1 MIVLSGEDYKKINYD
16 IYLALGSFDGLHQ
29 GHMSLIKKVKEH
41 ADANGGKSMVYTF
54 LNHPLTT
61 IAPDKA
67 PKLLMDNDTK
77 INLLSEKGI
86 DFLTFEKFDKN
97 FMQLSPE
104 EFIRSICTKFN
115 VKGIVV
121 GFNYRFGYKNLG
133 DVELLKALSLKYN
146 FKLTVMPP
154 FKDKD
159 NIISSTFIRNLIAR
173 GNLKEANEYLLE
185 PFMIKG
191 KIISGKGIGR
201 TLGYPTANLDYN
213 KNFVIPQRGVYY
225 TNIRYKEKIYKGIT
239 NIGFNPT
246 VNGNNLTI
254 ETYILDFNKDIYGDE
269 IAVYFIEKTRNES
282 KFSNLNDLISQLS
295 EDEKEAKL
303 KKIYIK

>member
-1 MIVLSGEDYKKINYD
+1 MIVLSGEVDKKYNHN

-29 GHMSLIKKVKEH
+29 GHMSLIEKVKEY
-41 ADANGGKSMVYTF
+41 AAVNGGKSMVYTF
-54 LNHPLTT
+54 SNHPLTT

-77 INLLSEKGI
+77 INLLADKGI
-86 DFLTFEKFDKN
+86 DFLVLEDFDEK

-104 EFIRSICTKFN
+104 EFISKICNEFN

-133 DVELLKALSLKYN
+133 DVELLKVLSAKYK
-146 FKLTVMPP
+146 FDLTIMPP

-159 NIISSTFIRNLIAR
+159 HVISSTFIRKLIAS
-173 GNLKEANEYLLE
+173 GEIIEANEYLLE
-185 PFMIKG
+185 PFMING

-213 KNFVIPQRGVYY
+213 KNFVIPQKGVYY
-225 TNIRYKEKIYKGIT
+225 TNVKYKEKIYKCIT

-254 ETYILDFNKDIYGDE
+254 ETYILDFDKDIYGEE
-269 IAVYFIEKTRNES
+269 ISVYFIEKTRNES
-282 KFSNLNDLISQLS
+282 KFSNLNELISQLRL
-295 EDEKEAKL
+295 DEKEASL

>member
-1 MIVLSGEDYKKINYD
+1 MIVLSGEVDKKYDHD
-16 IYLALGSFDGLHQ
+16 IYLALGSFDGLHK
-29 GHMSLIKKVKEH
+29 GHMSLIRKVKEY
-41 ADANGGKSMVYTF
+41 AVINEGKSMVYTF

-77 INLLSEKGI
+77 IKLLSDEGI
-86 DFLTFEKFDKN
+86 DFLALEKFDEK

-104 EFIRSICTKFN
+104 EFISEICKKFN
-115 VKGIVV
+115 VKGVVV

-133 DVELLKALSLKYN
+133 DVELLKSLSSKYK
-146 FKLTVMPP
+146 FDLTIMPP
-154 FKDKD
+154 FKDSD
-159 NIISSTFIRNLIAR
+159 NVISSTFIRNLIAS
-173 GNLKEANEYLLE
+173 GDIKKANEYLLE

-191 KIISGKGIGR
+191 KVIPGKGVGH

-213 KNFVIPQRGVYY
+213 KNFVIPQKGVYY
-225 TNIRYKEKIYKGIT
+225 TNIKYKEKTYKGIT

-246 VNGNNLTI
+246 VNGKSLTI

-269 IAVYFIEKTRNES
+269 ISVYFIEKTRNES
-282 KFSNLNDLISQLS
+282 KFSNLNELIGQLKS
-295 EDEKEAKL
+295 DEDEAKL